1 MVMKCILTLTLMT
14 IASGLFSQNLTPEQL
29 AQAQLDGYNNR
40 DIDAFL
46 APYSETIKIYN
57 FPAELTTK
65 GKEAMRKGYSNMFD
79 NLPDLHC
86 TLINRMVSGNTV
98 IDHESVVFRKDQP
111 AMEVFAMYKISG
123 GKIVEVYFI
132 RPEEYQPE

>member
-1 MVMKCILTLTLMT
+1 MRHVLTLAML
-14 IASGLFSQNLTPEQL
+14 ALSGALLAQDLNPEQL

-46 APYSETIKIYN
+46 APYSDTVKIYN
-57 FPAELTTK
+57 FPAELTTR

-79 NLPDLHC
+79 NLPDLYC
-86 TLINRMVSGNTV
+86 TLLNRMVSGNTV
-98 IDHESVVFRKDQP
+98 IDHESVVFRNDQP
-111 AMEVFAMYKISG
+111 AMEVFAMYKVAG

>member
-1 MVMKCILTLTLMT
+1 MKYIFTLGLM
-14 IASGLFSQNLTPEQL
+14 IVASGLLAQDLTPEQL
-29 AQAQLDGYNNR
+29 AQAQLDAYNSR

-46 APYSETIKIYN
+46 KPYSDTVKIYN
-57 FPAELTTK
+57 FPAELTTQ

-86 TLINRMVSGNTV
+86 TLLNRMVSGNSV

-111 AMEVFAMYKISG
+111 AMEVFAMYKIAG

-132 RPEEYQPE
+132 RPEDYK